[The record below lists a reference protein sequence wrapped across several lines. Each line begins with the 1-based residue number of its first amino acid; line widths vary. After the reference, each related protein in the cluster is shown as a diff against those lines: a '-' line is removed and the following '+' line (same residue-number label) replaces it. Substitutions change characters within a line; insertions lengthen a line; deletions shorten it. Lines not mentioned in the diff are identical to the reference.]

1 MFAKFKKAVEDA
13 AQRLDA
19 ATSSSSQA
27 LVRAAESVPRRLRR
41 ASQPP
46 TPVSAA
52 IGDERVRTS
61 AAGDLIL
68 HYQVQWRA
76 IHAATVAQSAERV
89 RVDASLQRVVR
100 ECARRA
106 ASLSSLQ
113 KAVNSVAHELPPAVE
128 SLRVDVASL
137 ADRLASIAA
146 TIEVAEKEQSIR
158 DAFARASEH
167 AIEQFKNDPH
177 VVPSRTSPAN
187 AVSATAVD
195 QVVDVAVDDQN
206 ALESFLGPDE
216 PLSPAGETDQLV
228 PNDDDNVESAAPA
241 PADTGA
247 DSAPDT
253 GADNDD
259 GYFGDS

>member
-46 TPVSAA
+46 APTSVALN
-52 IGDERVRTS
+52 DERVRTS

-76 IHAATVAQSAERV
+76 IHAATVAQSTERV

-100 ECARRA
+100 ECNRRA
-106 ASLSSLQ
+106 ASLSFLQ
-113 KAVNSVAHELPPAVE
+113 KAVNNVAHELPSTVD

-137 ADRLASIAA
+137 ADRLASLAA
-146 TIEVAEKEQSIR
+146 TIAAAEKEQSIR

-177 VVPSRTSPAN
+177 VIPSRT
-187 AVSATAVD
+187 ATAVALGSAAAD
-195 QVVDVAVDDQN
+195 DEGVDIALDDQN
-206 ALESFLGPDE
+206 ALESFLGPDVVNDE
-216 PLSPAGETDQLV
+216 PEQQSDQLV
-228 PNDDDNVESAAPA
+228 SNDDVEEKVSAAVAAAPA
-241 PADTGA
+241 DDEPAD
-247 DSAPDT
+247 D
-253 GADNDD
+253 DD